1 MIVEWNNRKWSWNPI
16 DKNLLAVN
24 DWTYDFNKAL
34 PHIENKRVA
43 VQAGGAMG
51 LWPYLLSQHFDE
63 VYTFEAS
70 SENYIHLE
78 KNLKDVKN
86 IKHYNKALGEKES
99 MCLTKLHEDEISNAG
114 CYYTKESEDGNIQQV
129 KIDDVVEGP
138 IDFIQLDI
146 EGHELGALKGAKDTI
161 EKYWPVI
168 MVEDKALP
176 HSREIGHKVGHLEK
190 ELTSM
195 GYEVVARIHRDI
207 IFKK

>member
-1 MIVEWNNRKWSWNPI
+1 MIIEWNNRKWSWNPI
-16 DKNLLAVN
+16 DKNLLSVN

-34 PHIENKRVA
+34 PYIENKRVA
-43 VQAGGAMG
+43 IQAGGAMG
-51 LWPYLLSQHFDE
+51 LWPYLLSQHFDK

-70 SENYIHLE
+70 IENYIHLE

-86 IKHYNKALGEKES
+86 IEYCNKALGEKNT
-99 MCLTKLHEDEISNAG
+99 MCLTKLHDDEINNAG

-129 KIDDVVEGP
+129 KIDDVVQGP
-138 IDFIQLDI
+138 VDFIQLDI
-146 EGHELGALKGAKDTI
+146 EGHELSALKGAKNTI
-161 EKYWPVI
+161 EEHWPVI
-168 MVEDKALP
+168 MVEDKQLP
-176 HSREIGHKVGHLEK
+176 HSQEIGHEVGYLEK